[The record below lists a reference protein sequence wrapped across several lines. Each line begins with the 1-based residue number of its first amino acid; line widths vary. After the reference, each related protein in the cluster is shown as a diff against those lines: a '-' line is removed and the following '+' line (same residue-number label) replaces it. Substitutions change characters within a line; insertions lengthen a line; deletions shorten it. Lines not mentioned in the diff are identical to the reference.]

1 MIIGGSGSGEKNS
14 LFNLISQ
21 QPDIDKIYLY
31 AKSPYEAKYQFLI
44 NKSESTGLM
53 NFNDSKALIE
63 NSNDMV
69 DIYQNIEKYNPSK
82 KRKILIVCD
91 DMVADM
97 LNNKLNKIVTEIF
110 IRGKKNI
117 SLAFITQSYFAV
129 PKNVRLNL
137 THYFVM
143 NIPNK
148 TELQQIVYNHS
159 SNIVLKDFMNLYK
172 KCSSKPYSF
181 LIIDA
186 TLASDNPVRFR
197 KNLLERI

>member
-14 LFNLISQ
+14 LYNLISQ

-31 AKSPYEAKYQFLI
+31 AKNPYEAKYQFLI

-82 KRKILIVCD
+82 KRKILIVFD

-148 TELQQIVYNHS
+148 TELQQVVYNHS